1 MVLFPVLNFHYPY
14 LLHHCHGGGYVAASP
29 KSHDVTEFL
38 CLRHSKTYLRVWAE
52 LLSCSIVS
60 VEYSLAPENSFP
72 RPTEVLYTHVYII
85 SNAAQL
91 GWSGEKVFMIGDSAS
106 GNLVIS
112 VISKLPIEFSV
123 SITLESCFRKYY
135 LSSTL
140 ILIHHANCIESREE
154 KEEVMNM
161 EGNKRPFRNAFTC
174 IDKSA
179 ACRKD
184 P

>member
-1 MVLFPVLNFHYPY
+1 MNTLKSSVDDSLNSAETSYKDHLCDELSVQRSAILA
-14 LLHHCHGGGYVAASP
+14 LLA
-29 KSHDVTEFL
+29 E
-38 CLRHSKTYLRVWAE
+38 TYLRVWAE

-112 VISKLPIEFSV
+112 VISKLV
-123 SITLESCFRKYY
+123 
-135 LSSTL
+135 
-140 ILIHHANCIESREE
+140 
-154 KEEVMNM
+154 
-161 EGNKRPFRNAFTC
+161 
-174 IDKSA
+174 
-179 ACRKD
+179 
-184 P
+184 

>member
-29 KSHDVTEFL
+29 KSHD
-38 CLRHSKTYLRVWAE
+38 TYLRVWAE

-112 VISKLPIEFSV
+112 VISKLV
-123 SITLESCFRKYY
+123 
-135 LSSTL
+135 
-140 ILIHHANCIESREE
+140 
-154 KEEVMNM
+154 
-161 EGNKRPFRNAFTC
+161 
-174 IDKSA
+174 
-179 ACRKD
+179 
-184 P
+184 